1 MTPEEFRRYG
11 HEVVDWIADY
21 SERIR
26 EYPVLS
32 RNKPG
37 DLTRALP
44 GSAPETGEPMDA
56 ILNDFRNLIVPAIT
70 HWNHPAF
77 LGYFATSGS
86 EPGVLG
92 EMLTAGLNV
101 NGMLWKSSP
110 AVTELEQVTLSW
122 LRQWLGLPDTFF
134 GLIYDTASTSTLHAV
149 VAARQMADP
158 ADIANLVLYCSEQ
171 AHSSVEKAAVT
182 AGICRSNV
190 RKIGVDEAF
199 RLRPLLLS
207 NAIEQDRAAGRQPF
221 CIVATVGTTAMA
233 STDPVEQI
241 ADIAAL
247 HNIWLH
253 VDAAYGGS
261 AAILPEM
268 AHVMNGCGRAHSLV
282 VNPHKWLLTPVD
294 LSVFYT
300 SRPDILRRAFSLV
313 PEYLRTE
320 DNPEAVNLMDY
331 GFQLGRRFRAL
342 KLWFV
347 MRSYGRAGLAEII
360 RGHLE
365 LAQEFAGWV
374 RGDIRFELCA
384 PVDFSLVCFR
394 YRGSDADN
402 QKLLDAINQSGTAL
416 LSPAV
421 FGGRMLLRLAIG
433 NYRTTRNDLRR
444 VWDCLGLLADQ
455 LVLSGGTLD
464 SRR

>member
-1 MTPEEFRRYG
+1 MTPEEFRRFG

-21 SERIR
+21 SDRIR

-32 RNKPG
+32 RNRPG

-44 GSAPETGEPMDA
+44 PSAPETGEPMEA
-56 ILNDFRNLIVPAIT
+56 ILSDFRDLIVPAIT

-77 LGYFATSGS
+77 LGYFGISGS
-86 EPGVLG
+86 EPGILG
-92 EMLTAGLNV
+92 EMLAAGLNV

-110 AVTELEQVTLSW
+110 AVTELEQVTLGW
-122 LRQWLGLPDTFF
+122 LRQWLGLPKDFF
-134 GLIYDTASTSTLHAV
+134 GVIYDTASTSTLHAV
-149 VAARQMADP
+149 VAARQMAVAP
-158 ADIANLVLYCSEQ
+158 EMARGNWEHLVLYCSEQ

-182 AGICRSNV
+182 AGIGRCNV
-190 RKIGVDEAF
+190 RTIAVDENF
-199 RLRPLLLS
+199 RLRPELLS
-207 NAIEQDRAAGRQPF
+207 SAIEDDLRAGMQPF
-221 CIVATVGTTAMA
+221 CVVATVGTTAMA

-241 ADIAAL
+241 ADIAAR
-247 HNIWLH
+247 HGIWLH

-268 AHVMNGCGRAHSLV
+268 AHVMNGCARAHSLV

-300 SRPDILRRAFSLV
+300 SRPDLLRRAFSLV
-313 PEYLRTE
+313 PEYLRTG
-320 DNPEAVNLMDY
+320 DGPEAINLMDY

-347 MRSYGRAGLAEII
+347 MRNYGREGLAAII
-360 RGHLE
+360 RGHLD

-374 RGDIRFELCA
+374 KNDDRFELCA

-394 YRGSDADN
+394 YRGTDADN
-402 QKLLDAINQSGTAL
+402 QKLLDAINRSGAAL
-416 LSPAV
+416 LSHAV
-421 FGGRMLLRLAIG
+421 FGGRMVLRVAIG
-433 NYRTTRNDLRR
+433 NYRTQREDLRR
-444 VWDCLGLLADQ
+444 VWDCIGVLAGKLG
-455 LVLSGGTLD
+455 
-464 SRR
+464 